1 MVFMPRLLSLQHAVV
16 AQCHRLSE
24 SERSWD
30 ADVLLIFR

>member
-1 MVFMPRLLSLQHAVV
+1 MVFMPRILSLQHAAV

-24 SERSWD
+24 SERGCG